1 MLGDKKI
8 SEIMTPAPL
17 PSIESRL
24 TVEDAAKL
32 MKKTGK
38 SSLVVLNNG
47 KAVGIITERDIVR
60 RVVALEVST
69 TTTKISGVMSTPI
82 ISVDP
87 DDSISKVAKLMTDHG
102 IRRVIV
108 MKKSLI
114 IGAASAKDFVKV
126 IVSEGDKDVQLF
138 KAMMRSSTARY

>member
-8 SEIMTPAPL
+8 TEIMTPAPL
-17 PSIESRL
+17 ASIESSL

-32 MKKTGK
+32 MKKAGK
-38 SSLVVLNNG
+38 SSLVVLKNG
-47 KAVGIITERDIVR
+47 IAVGIITERDIVR

-69 TTTKISGVMSTPI
+69 TTTKISGIMSSPI
-82 ISVDP
+82 ISADP
-87 DDSISKVAKLMTDHG
+87 DNTVSDVAKLMSDRG

-114 IGAASAKDFVKV
+114 MGAVSAKDFVKV
-126 IVSEGDKDVQLF
+126 IVTEGNKDVQFF
-138 KAMMRSSTARY
+138 KAMMRSSASRY

>member
-8 SEIMTPAPL
+8 TEIMTPAPL
-17 PSIESRL
+17 ASIESSL

-32 MKKTGK
+32 MKKAGK
-38 SSLVVLNNG
+38 SSLVVLKNG
-47 KAVGIITERDIVR
+47 IAVGIITERDIVR

-69 TTTKISGVMSTPI
+69 TTTKISGIMSSPI
-82 ISVDP
+82 ISADP
-87 DDSISKVAKLMTDHG
+87 DNTVSDVAKLMSDRG

-114 IGAASAKDFVKV
+114 MGAVSAKDFVKV
-126 IVSEGDKDVQLF
+126 IVTEGDKDVQFF
-138 KAMMRSSTARY
+138 KAMMRSSAPRY

>member
-17 PSIESRL
+17 PSIESSL
-24 TVEDAAKL
+24 TVEHAAKL

-47 KAVGIITERDIVR
+47 KPVGIITERDIVR

-69 TTTKISGVMSTPI
+69 TTTKISHVMSTPI

-87 DDSISKVAKLMTDHG
+87 DNTVSDVAKLMTDRG

-114 IGAASAKDFVKV
+114 MGSASAKDFVKV
-126 IVSEGDKDVQLF
+126 IVTEGDKDLQFF
-138 KAMMRSSTARY
+138 KAMMRTSVSRY

>member
-8 SEIMTPAPL
+8 TEIMTPAPL
-17 PSIESRL
+17 ASIESSL

-32 MKKTGK
+32 MKKAGK
-38 SSLVVLNNG
+38 SSLVVLKNG
-47 KAVGIITERDIVR
+47 IAVGIITERDIVR

-69 TTTKISGVMSTPI
+69 TTTKISGIMSSPI
-82 ISVDP
+82 ISADP
-87 DDSISKVAKLMTDHG
+87 DNTVSDVAKLMSDRG

-114 IGAASAKDFVKV
+114 MGAVSAKDFVKV
-126 IVSEGDKDVQLF
+126 MVTEGDKDVQPF
-138 KAMMRSSTARY
+138 KAMMRSSAARY

>member
-17 PSIESRL
+17 PSIESNL
-24 TVEDAAKL
+24 TIEEAAKL
-32 MKKTGK
+32 MKKSCK
-38 SSLVVLNNG
+38 SFLVVLEKGNP
-47 KAVGIITERDIVR
+47 VGIITERDVVR
-60 RVVALEVST
+60 RIVALEIST
-69 TTTKISGVMSTPI
+69 VTTKISKAMSSPI
-82 ISVDP
+82 ISVEP
-87 DDSISKVAKLMTDHG
+87 DNTVSEVAKLMSDRG

-114 IGAASAKDFVKV
+114 MGAASAKDFVKV
-126 IVSEGDKDVQLF
+126 IVTEGDKDVQLF

>member
-38 SSLVVLNNG
+38 SSLVVLHNG
-47 KAVGIITERDIVR
+47 IAVGIITERDIVR

-69 TTTKISGVMSTPI
+69 ATTKISGIMSTPI

-87 DDSISKVAKLMTDHG
+87 DNTVSDVAKLMTDRG

-114 IGAASAKDFVKV
+114 MGSASAKDFVKV
-126 IVSEGDKDVQLF
+126 MVTEGDKDVQLF
-138 KAMMRSSTARY
+138 KAMMRSSAARY